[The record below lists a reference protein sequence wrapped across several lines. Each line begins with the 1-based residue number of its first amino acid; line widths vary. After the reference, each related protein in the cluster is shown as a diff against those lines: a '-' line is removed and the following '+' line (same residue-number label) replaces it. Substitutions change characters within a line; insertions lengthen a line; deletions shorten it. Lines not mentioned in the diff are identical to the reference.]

1 MPRAGLVSAAFTALC
16 QGAGAGF
23 VLLMRVFLPDQKHN
37 SAGALQA
44 GPVEQ
49 GGSRASASFQP
60 PIQAFWFSSSTSG
73 LQLPR
78 STHGAGDI
86 LSGILQDTG
95 GARDTSLPSVTTVL
109 C

>member
-1 MPRAGLVSAAFTALC
+1 M
-16 QGAGAGF
+16 GF
-23 VLLMRVFLPDQKHN
+23 VLLMRVFFPDQKHN

-49 GGSRASASFQP
+49 GGSFHP
-60 PIQAFWFSSSTSG
+60 TIQAFWFSSSTSG

-86 LSGILQDTG
+86 LSGILQDTE
-95 GARDTSLPSVTTVL
+95 GARDTSLPSIMTVL

>member
-1 MPRAGLVSAAFTALC
+1 MPRAGLLSAAFAALC
-16 QGAGAGF
+16 QGAGVGF
-23 VLLMRVFLPDQKHN
+23 VLLMRVFFPDQKHN

-49 GGSRASASFQP
+49 GGSGALAAFHP
-60 PIQAFWFSSSTSG
+60 PTQAFWFSSSTSG

-86 LSGILQDTG
+86 LSGILQDTE
-95 GARDTSLPSVTTVL
+95 GARDTSLPSIMTVL